1 MKPGFSDYKKI
12 MALVSDLYMDYGFKS
27 FPINE
32 KHVCKK
38 LGIKLIPYSEFDLEA
53 QQLFKKASQ
62 DAFFIPASINN
73 PNLILYEDRIAS
85 EGRKRFS
92 IFHEIKHFVNGDAEN
107 NQYNEDLANYFAKYF
122 MCPTPYLIAKN
133 ITDRYTICSEFNVSM
148 EVAGYIE
155 DNINKRISRY
165 GNTIFDSEKALIR
178 HLLGDEYI
186 EGGEAKC
193 A

>member
-1 MKPGFSDYKKI
+1 MA
-12 MALVSDLYMDYGFKS
+12 ALVSDLYIDYGFKS

-32 KHVCKK
+32 KYVCKK
-38 LGIKLIPYSEFDLEA
+38 LGIKLIPYSEFDSETQPL
-53 QQLFKKASQ
+53 LKKASQ

-73 PNLILYEDRIAS
+73 PNLILYEDRISS

-92 IFHEIKHFVNGDAEN
+92 IFHEIKHFVNCDTEN

-133 ITDRYTICSEFNVSM
+133 ITDRFTICSEFNVSM
-148 EVAGYIE
+148 EAAGYIE
-155 DNINKRISRY
+155 ENINKRIARY
-165 GNTIFDSEKALIR
+165 GNTIFEGEKALVR
-178 HLLGDEYI
+178 HLLGDAYI
-186 EGGEAKC
+186 KGGEAKC